1 MRPLVLTLDA
11 GSVRHVGPMIRK
23 LSVIHR
29 ITPILLLLLAL
40 AGLRGQ
46 SGGALS
52 APTGVEASDG
62 AYANKVGIAWDVI
75 RNAASYEIL
84 RNTANDAASAA
95 LVGTTPSL
103 IFFDSTAA
111 PAQNYFYW
119 VRARNATA
127 ESSLSVPDQGF
138 RAIGKISP
146 STVGPNRPLEPPPAP
161 PQNPVTGAKVYL
173 GKTLFWDEQLS
184 STRTVACGTCHLP
197 RNGGSD
203 PRSKVA
209 PARSAHPG
217 ADGVFG
223 TDDDAVGSPGV
234 PLNLADGSYQRSE
247 HFGLREQTTRRRTIP
262 AINAAYFD
270 NLMWDGRAG
279 TRFEDP
285 ATGAVIIP
293 AGGGLETQ
301 ALLPLTDSSEMSH
314 VGAVLDNVVARVAA
328 SKPLA
333 LSPALPAALAAWLDG
348 RSYPDLFAEAFGTP
362 EVTAARIA
370 LAIAS
375 YERTLF
381 SDRTPLDLAAAEIQ
395 PLPGAQQRGRNVL
408 VRSNCHICHQQTILG
423 DSLFRNIGLRP
434 PEEDEGR
441 FKITGLFQDRGKFR
455 NVSLRNVALRAPYM
469 HNGRSGSLE
478 EVVEFYDRGGD
489 FTGAAQ
495 DVLIQPLRL
504 SGGEKADL
512 VAFLRDGLT
521 DPRVA
526 AEAGPLFDR
535 PMLYT
540 ESARVPQ
547 IVGQGTPGSGGFVPE
562 VIAIEPPFAGNPN
575 FTVGLSQAL
584 GGAQAVLVID
594 STDPG
599 MGPAIPGNASLARE
613 TVIVAGDGPG
623 DGYASVS
630 IAIPHDAAKGASGL
644 IGRWFVLDSGAAGGV
659 AVSPAF
665 QMTIFDA
672 DISMP
677 QVSLLSTV
685 SAASLLLGLVAPD
698 SIVTGFGVNLAVG
711 ETGATSV
718 PLPTTLGGVTVSVRD
733 SSGSERLAA
742 LLYCAPG
749 QVNYLL
755 PAGAAPGEATVSVLR
770 GGATV
775 ASGKLQ
781 VAPVAPALFAAN
793 ANGMG
798 PASALVLRVKADGT
812 QSYEQIVRFDIE
824 QPQYV
829 LEPIDLGPQGEQV
842 FLILFGSGFRYNS
855 GLAGVSA
862 TIGGSPAQVLYAGP
876 QGQFAGLDQMNIPL
890 ARTLAGRGVVDVTVS
905 VDGLP
910 ANTVQVSIGPTS

>member
-1 MRPLVLTLDA
+1 M
-11 GSVRHVGPMIRK
+11 
-23 LSVIHR
+23 IHR
-29 ITPILLLLLAL
+29 ITPILFLLLAL
-40 AGLRGQ
+40 VDLPVQ
-46 SGGALS
+46 GGGGGLS
-52 APTGVEASDG
+52 APTGVDASDG
-62 AYANKVGIAWDVI
+62 AYATKVGVSWDVI
-75 RNAASYEIL
+75 RNATSYEIF
-84 RNTANDAASAA
+84 RGTANDAPSAA

-103 IFFDSTAA
+103 IFFDATAE

-119 VRARNATA
+119 VRARNGTT

-146 STVGPNRPLEPPPAP
+146 SDVGPNRPLEPPPAP

-203 PRSKVA
+203 PRSKEAV
-209 PARSAHPG
+209 ARSTNPG
-217 ADGVFG
+217 ADGAFG
-223 TDDDAVGSPGV
+223 TDDDVVGSPGV
-234 PLNLADGSYQRSE
+234 PLNLADGSYERSE
-247 HFGLREQTTRRRTIP
+247 HFGLREQTTPRKAFP
-262 AINAAYFD
+262 VINAAYFD
-270 NLMWDGRAG
+270 NLLWDGRAV

-301 ALLPLTDSSEMSH
+301 SLLPLTEPVEMSH
-314 VGAVLDNVVARVAA
+314 MGAELDNVVARVAA

-333 LSPALPAALAAWLDG
+333 LSPALPAALAAWLEG

-362 EVTAARIA
+362 EVTAVRIA

-375 YERTLF
+375 YERTLY
-381 SDRTPLDLAAAEIQ
+381 SDRTPLDLAAAEI
-395 PLPGAQQRGRNVL
+395 LPYPPAQQRGRAVF

-434 PEEDEGR
+434 PEEDQGR
-441 FKITGLFQDRGKFR
+441 FNVTGLQQDRGKFR

-504 SGGEKADL
+504 TGDQKSDL

-526 AEAGPLFDR
+526 SEAGPLFDR

-547 IVGQGTPGSGGFVPE
+547 IVGEGTPGSGGVVPE
-562 VIAIEPPFAGNPN
+562 VIAIEPPFAGNPS
-575 FTVGLSQAL
+575 FTVGLSHAV

-599 MGPAIPGNASLARE
+599 TGPNIPASAALARE
-613 TVIVAGDGPG
+613 TVIVAGDGAG

-630 IAIPHDAAKGASGL
+630 IAIPNDAAKGTSGL
-644 IGRWFVLDSGAAGGV
+644 IGRWFVLDGGAAGGV

-665 QMTIFDA
+665 QITIFDA
-672 DISMP
+672 DISTP
-677 QVSLLSTV
+677 QASLLSTV
-685 SAASLLLGLVAPD
+685 SAASLALGLVAPE
-698 SIVTGFGVNLAVG
+698 SIVTGFGVNLAAA
-711 ETGATSV
+711 EAGATSV
-718 PLPTTLGGVTVSVRD
+718 PLPTTLGGITVSVRD
-733 SSGSERLAA
+733 SGGSERLAA

-749 QVNYLL
+749 QVNYLV
-755 PAGAAPGEATVSVLR
+755 PAGTAPGEATVSVLR
-770 GGATV
+770 AGATV

-781 VAPVAPALFAAN
+781 VAPIAPALFAAN

-798 PASALVLRVKADGT
+798 PASALLLRVKADGT
-812 QSYEQIVRFDIE
+812 QSYEQVVRFDLD
-824 QPQYV
+824 QQQYV
-829 LEPIDLGPQGEQV
+829 LEPIDLGPAGEQV
-842 FLILFGSGFRYNS
+842 FLLLFGSGFRYNS

-862 TIGGSPAQVLYAGP
+862 TIGGPRSSMPAPRGSSPVL
-876 QGQFAGLDQMNIPL
+876 I
-890 ARTLAGRGVVDVTVS
+890 R
-905 VDGLP
+905 
-910 ANTVQVSIGPTS
+910 